1 MSKVKV
7 VCWSLLAVLG
17 VVAIKPSI
25 VGAASG
31 GVNGDTSKVL
41 KIDQVDCLVRLNRAC
56 LNSQR
61 LVPTE
66 DLAQNKEKTAVP
78 KAQPLAQSSATPR
91 PSPTLRV
98 TPSPSPSVSVKPT
111 PVVIQGDLEIFGSKG
126 IPTSVRLREL
136 NSSWRAMGTNGPL
149 ELGNFQMIV
158 NSSAGGSFAATY
170 YTKGET
176 VTIGSETYIV
186 AYSLF
191 TLVDKVTP
199 DLPLSLSLLNVKTI
213 GSLSNIRPFDAVK
226 ETKVLEKQLAM
237 IKLSNVWD
245 PTKAAEP
252 EPSYT
257 PEIEPSTPSVKPSRK
272 PTRQPVRKPRTRRNR

>member
-1 MSKVKV
+1 MSNVKV
-7 VCWSLLAVLG
+7 VCWGLLAVLG
-17 VVAIKPSI
+17 VAALETSI
-25 VGAASG
+25 VGASAG
-31 GVNGDTSKVL
+31 RVNEDTSKVL
-41 KIDQVDCLVRLNRAC
+41 KIDQADCLVRLNRAC
-56 LNSQR
+56 LTSQR
-61 LVPTE
+61 LLSTE
-66 DLAQNKEKTAVP
+66 DLARNKEKQVETKGQLISQAPVTP
-78 KAQPLAQSSATPR
+78 KP
-91 PSPTLRV
+91 
-98 TPSPSPSVSVKPT
+98 TPSPSATVKPT
-111 PVVIQGDLEIFGSKG
+111 PTPVATPRVIPADLELFGSQN
-126 IPTSVRLREL
+126 IPTTVRLRDL

-213 GSLSNIRPFDAVK
+213 GSLSNIRPFDSFK

-252 EPSYT
+252 EPSYSSSPVPVPAETVT
-257 PEIEPSTPSVKPSRK
+257 PRPTKK
-272 PTRQPVRKPRTRRNR
+272 PTKKPRTRTRRNR

>member
-17 VVAIKPSI
+17 VAAIEPSL
-25 VGAASG
+25 VGATSG
-31 GVNGDTSKVL
+31 GANEDTSKVL
-41 KIDQVDCLVRLNRAC
+41 KIDRADCLVRLNRAC

-66 DLAQNKEKTAVP
+66 NLAQNKDKPTVV
-78 KAQPLAQSSATPR
+78 KDQPIAQSSATPR
-91 PSPTLRV
+91 PVPA
-98 TPSPSPSVSVKPT
+98 PSATVKPT
-111 PVVIQGDLEIFGSKG
+111 PKPVATPTVIQGNLELFGSNN
-126 IPTSVRLREL
+126 IPTSVRLRDL
-136 NSSWRAMGTNGPL
+136 NSSWRAMGTNGSL
-149 ELGNFQMIV
+149 ELGNFQMLV

-176 VTIGSETYIV
+176 ITIGSETYIV

-213 GSLSNIRPFDAVK
+213 GSLSNIRPFDVFK

-257 PEIEPSTPSVKPSRK
+257 PDPVMTPSVKPSK
-272 PTRQPVRKPRTRRNR
+272 KPVRRPRTRTRRNR

>member
-17 VVAIKPSI
+17 VAAIEPSI
-25 VGAASG
+25 VGATAG
-31 GVNGDTSKVL
+31 GANEDASKVL
-41 KIDQVDCLVRLNRAC
+41 KIDRADCLVSLNRAC

-66 DLAQNKEKTAVP
+66 SLAQNKDKPGLLKV
-78 KAQPLAQSSATPR
+78 QPVAQSSTAPKPMPTPTATVR
-91 PSPTLRV
+91 P
-98 TPSPSPSVSVKPT
+98 TPSPVAT
-111 PVVIQGDLEIFGSKG
+111 PIVPQGNLELFGSKN
-126 IPTSVRLREL
+126 IPTSIRLREL

-199 DLPLSLSLLNVKTI
+199 DLPLTLSLLNLKTI
-213 GSLSNIRPFDAVK
+213 GSLSNIRPFDVFK

-237 IKLSNVWD
+237 IKLTNVWD

-252 EPSYT
+252 EPSFT
-257 PEIEPSTPSVKPSRK
+257 PDPSSSPSVKPSRK
-272 PTRQPVRKPRTRRNR
+272 PTRQPVRRPRTRRNR

>member
-17 VVAIKPSI
+17 VAAIEPSI
-25 VGAASG
+25 VGATSG
-31 GVNGDTSKVL
+31 GANEDVSKVL
-41 KIDQVDCLVRLNRAC
+41 KIDRADCLVSLNRAC

-66 DLAQNKEKTAVP
+66 NLAQNKEKPAVL
-78 KAQPLAQSSATPR
+78 KVQPIAQSSTAPKPMPTPTAT
-91 PSPTLRV
+91 
-98 TPSPSPSVSVKPT
+98 VKPT
-111 PVVIQGDLEIFGSKG
+111 PSPVATPTVPQGNLELFGSKN
-126 IPTSVRLREL
+126 IPTSIRLREL

-199 DLPLSLSLLNVKTI
+199 DLPLTLSLLNLKTI
-213 GSLSNIRPFDAVK
+213 GSLSNIRPFDVFK

-237 IKLSNVWD
+237 IKLTNVWD

-252 EPSYT
+252 EPSFT
-257 PEIEPSTPSVKPSRK
+257 PDPVTTPSVKPSRK
-272 PTRQPVRKPRTRRNR
+272 PTRQPVRRNRTRRNR